1 MAGHSK
7 WANIKYR
14 KERADAKKG
23 KAFSRVVKEII
34 SAVKVGGS
42 DPKTNIRLRAAIQK
56 AKSLNMPNENVE
68 RNIKK
73 AASNDQADFET
84 VIYEI
89 YGYGGVGII
98 VVAVTDNKNRTASD
112 IRIAIN
118 KRGGT
123 LSEPGSV
130 IYNFKQQG
138 VMRISQENRD
148 KEDLFLLA
156 IEAGA
161 EDLEEDD
168 DKLLVI
174 TNPSDLFKIK
184 ESLENFGIICFEEE
198 IIYSP
203 IHEIECSKEDQE
215 FNIKLIE
222 WLEDIS
228 DVEEVYSNMKQ

>member
-1 MAGHSK
+1 
-7 WANIKYR
+7 
-14 KERADAKKG
+14 
-23 KAFSRVVKEII
+23 
-34 SAVKVGGS
+34 
-42 DPKTNIRLRAAIQK
+42 
-56 AKSLNMPNENVE
+56 MPNENIE

-84 VIYEI
+84 ITYEI

-112 IRIAIN
+112 MRIAVN

-138 VMRISQENRD
+138 IMRISQENRD
-148 KEDLFLLA
+148 KEELFLLA
-156 IEAGA
+156 IESGA

-168 DKLLVI
+168 DKLFVI
-174 TNPSDLFKIK
+174 TNPSNLFKIK
-184 ESLENFGIICFEEE
+184 ESLENFGITCLEEE

-203 IHEIECSKEDQE
+203 VHEIECSREDQE
-215 FNIKLIE
+215 SNIKLIE